1 MARQLLTTSNLH
13 GFNRAFTLP
22 GIIPELSV
30 ANYFVDKQNYPAI
43 YSFYDYGNFNT
54 GEPNPTRCIL
64 MGSFTNFTAEAG
76 TDKAYANP
84 PTIDLPPS
92 NPPSPRNDENR
103 LYNFALIE
111 NTFKSP
117 ETLTAS
123 LTLIRIPYRTVAP
136 IYGRYERWIASSGES
151 GEDTIYDILD
161 DTFVD
166 VSTAF
171 ETMSYRT
178 IHNIR
183 TTEFTSAN
191 ARYRG
196 YNTGTGTINI
206 PAGSFVSAY
215 SVALGNSVPD
225 WGPLFDNVNAI
236 GKGSD
241 NLDPTKDLRFL
252 DTDYSYSTSL
262 AYMTVLED
270 ATNVVFRP
278 LWSGNPYQITL
289 IRIYS

>member
-54 GEPNPTRCIL
+54 GEPNPTRSIC

-76 TDKAYANP
+76 TNRAYAGIP
-84 PTIDLPPS
+84 SIDSRVFDPG
-92 NPPSPRNDENR
+92 SPRNDEGDI
-103 LYNFALIE
+103 YHFTLIE
-111 NTFKSP
+111 NQFKSP
-117 ETLTAS
+117 ETMVVS
-123 LTLIRIPYRTVAP
+123 VNMIRIPYKSVAP
-136 IYGRYERWIASSGES
+136 IYGRYERWFSTTGDDAEN
-151 GEDTIYDILD
+151 TIYDIRED
-161 DTFVD
+161 DFVN

-178 IHNIR
+178 VHNIKSVELR
-183 TTEFTSAN
+183 QNRSS
-191 ARYRG
+191 YRG
-196 YNTGTGTINI
+196 YNTGTRTINI
-206 PAGSFVSAY
+206 PAGSFVSIY

-225 WGPLFDNVNAI
+225 WGPLFDNVISI

-241 NLDPTKDLRFL
+241 NLDPTKDLRFS
-252 DTDYSYSTSL
+252 DIDYSYSTSL
-262 AYMTVLED
+262 AYMTALED

-278 LWSGNPYQITL
+278 LWSGNPYQMTL
-289 IRIYS
+289 CRIDT